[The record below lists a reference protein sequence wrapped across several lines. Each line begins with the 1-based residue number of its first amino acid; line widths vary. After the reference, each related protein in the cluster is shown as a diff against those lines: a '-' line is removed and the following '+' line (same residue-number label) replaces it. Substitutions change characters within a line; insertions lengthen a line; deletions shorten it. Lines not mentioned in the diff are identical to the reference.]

1 MCVINKYNFILCC
14 LKVKTFFHAINYKK
28 ITTTTLHV
36 LLFAVVFISSW
47 ATPQEEAYANEIWEC
62 NDASERAYFYK
73 LDWEFTDNFFT
84 ISQYVATS
92 TSTVNLNETTISLSG
107 LTVGSTSITGVK
119 GINGLAMSPD
129 GRMYVTITSSANGT
143 DLFQIN
149 NNGSLTH
156 KKNMGSY
163 GTIGQLDFYQL
174 PGGGGHYGFSAGEY
188 VSKDGID
195 RIYFSQGAF
204 DTDSDGNGTDIARPN
219 SNMIYNVTNGT
230 TTTFPD
236 PGFVSPIN
244 AADYAYVGDWDGF
257 ELVTYDAIN
266 NKIHR
271 FDIDNPS
278 NSSSIDPQTSAF
290 SGASTIL
297 STFSYK
303 TPQGEIRFIADDT
316 NGMRFEIVRNGTNN
330 YSVTQKGSSFL
341 TNNSDGA
348 SCGPNAFDP
357 FSPTF
362 KATLTACSNG
372 FATPQ
377 LLITNNKS
385 STQYFDVDVSIDGGS
400 FTNLVDGQSVTPGAN
415 TTISAN
421 QEYDGRT
428 IQFRMR
434 YNSSNP
440 SSGTYYNVG
449 SQLTVSGCGNYTLA
463 TGSVATANGTCISD
477 GTSKPTITLTATGNT
492 TVFFDVEYKVGN
504 SAWQALKD
512 GEQVAV
518 GSPETYE
525 ITSAV
530 AHNSVVTFRY
540 IVEAS
545 NPSGTNWTESSSVT
559 VNCPVYSMTASLD
572 SPSCAN
578 TAFYKNYT
586 MTVQNTGNQAHYVHI
601 KGNINENGE
610 SGTESFI
617 EYNRYIS
624 ANSSYTFSFQMWHG
638 VTPQIRWIHSTNSNT
653 YQIFANGVNGSLTS
667 NSSYGSNLK
676 SGDSFLTLTDSE
688 VDCFHVGSGGY
699 SDNSN
704 SNYVYTTKTIS
715 QVCDAQGSA
724 TARFT
729 IKQRDAA
736 NDSYNGF
743 IDVDYST
750 NGSTWSTLAD
760 GAAFNDGVTLTYDS
774 PSSLSSGSTA
784 YFRFRI
790 DETDPDSTAAWGI
803 YTQAINCQADFS
815 VSQSVSSCSASGQ
828 TTTLTITNNESQTIY
843 FRAVPSKVGASNSE
857 TSSTN
862 YEDDDIQLFSI
873 AANTTYSHTTTKTYT
888 YGVSSYMYW
897 KVQGSFTQ
905 SPDWTNTTLHNFN
918 YTSEVQTN
926 CNPSTT
932 GVYAMSSC
940 SDTGKTS
947 TLTIQNNESVTIYV
961 RIQPSETQNTSTSY
975 TSATIFDNAPTPIV
989 YAIPANTT
997 YTYDAN
1003 SRPGF
1008 QATYQ
1013 GIVSQYSYAHWRYQV
1028 SYVESVTWT
1037 STAFPYNYVSQA
1049 ASSSY
1054 VTAGSYQIDCRY
1066 GEVIPTQSTF
1076 YQYQFPDNTKANA
1089 CINNEIWVT
1098 NEFYTTN
1105 YGNQDYNK
1113 MWWIFEYSVDDG
1125 SNWSTADIFYR
1136 RHYTNNNLSTSS
1148 QTGVPSSQP
1157 TSSGWLGTTTTGTYI
1172 ELPNSN
1178 LDFFTIG
1185 TRVADGS
1192 VVLLRYKKAFTQSAL
1207 SSAAYI
1213 ELGSQ
1218 NKSTTDRTAECDVD
1232 LTDFIDGYTGPG
1244 SGYTSVQVSGT
1255 EVSNLL
1261 WQGTCQNNFNTGYAD
1276 TAFLIKT
1283 DSGSATFFM
1292 KLEKKVDGASSWT
1305 TVYSNFTLNANSPL
1319 QETVQ
1324 LNHGQTIQYKLQI
1337 SPDTGD
1343 FSNATAYTTPVL
1355 TVNCPSTG
1363 AQLVF
1368 ALGDCVSGGNKPVVT
1383 ITNTGYLTAH
1393 YDVDYSVDQGNTWL
1407 DAFGTDVYKTVLP
1420 DETTTFTFTPT
1431 MTQGQTVALKY
1442 RHAPTAP
1449 VTSGT
1454 FTTVN
1459 NTILVDCDVNSTIGD
1474 VLQVY
1479 TDATCYGGNQRF
1491 KVKIDNDETT
1501 SIQLQYRAS
1510 EDGGSSWPH
1519 TGSVTVNA
1527 STDDYVTIPIDFQH
1541 GDSVT
1546 FEFRTE
1552 LTATSAYSAY
1562 TSKGPYTVSC
1572 NLDDYFTLST
1582 SYDGCASLG
1591 PDLLKLKAQKTQS
1604 TGNSYNYLH
1613 FDIEISHDGTTWN
1626 PFGPWIFH
1634 GYGNTEQWTT
1644 GSVYF
1649 SQTYYNSAYP
1659 SHSGYI
1665 NVGTYGQ
1672 SDGNWSAY
1680 HFVDSSHAYK
1690 IRYRYYNSSS
1700 TTHDHAALMNLS
1712 WTTMDVA
1719 ANLGCESNDIEPVTL
1734 VSTQQQCQENRG
1746 KVQFTFTDT
1755 TVSHTDPYEQATL
1768 IYRYSTNGGTTYS
1781 NHTKV
1786 NLNNSTTFELPT
1798 SATLPNTTV
1807 ITVQWGYIRDF
1818 SKINTYFDHIGSTNK
1833 NGLHTRMP
1841 TSTQSY
1847 NDGTLSTNFST
1858 IVYENT
1864 TNISVD
1870 CDPDSTYSQTVT
1882 ECVCSDSGANSTLT
1896 ITNNENYTTY
1906 YKVMYSLDGGL
1917 TWQYSNPNIESAYD
1931 ISVAAG
1937 ASDSSQTVFVP
1948 DGQTIQWR
1956 IKDTTNGGDF
1966 VGQDWEAVDASE
1978 TVDCGCSG
1986 GVVDLTLGS
1995 CGNGSTTPTVTLD
2008 VNSTDTTY
2016 FKIEYKRST
2025 DSDWVVFKSQETVTG
2040 GNDAQLQLD
2049 VTVPHSATIQV
2060 RYRISKSTS
2069 TLDTAE
2075 LKYSDTLTVD
2085 CPFNTVSFTPNTP
2098 VCTTNNVQQPNMTV
2112 VNTTSSTSAAYVN
2125 VQYKIINTTTSE
2137 DLAAGNWANTTL
2149 MGDLLPANGAAYVT
2163 GDTINVSEGQKIIWR
2178 YEWSYTST
2186 FSGSWTYDQTASFVN
2201 CVKDFTVTQTLGT
2214 CNAGVKASTVRLTN
2228 NETFSTLYFKV
2239 ERSFDNVNFTVV
2251 QGNVEVAPTGF
2262 QEVSVDV
2269 QHSQRIY
2276 WRVTAT
2282 NISNNYTAAYA
2293 TVASIVQSDLV
2304 DCPVVAGTAETSLG
2318 NCVSGAQVSTFSFT
2332 NPVSSNANAWF
2343 HIQYTLDGGSNWTTI
2358 VEEVQPGNTEQ
2369 KTISVPS
2376 GQTIRWKYY
2385 PHTQVAT
2392 PSGVTYI
2399 ELQESPVSDC
2409 TFDTIETVAIGEC
2422 DTNGEALSSYVIQN
2436 NTGTNLYYKI
2446 QYKIQGESVYTTVD
2460 DDFLLNANTTST
2472 AFTKSVPSGKYIE
2485 WRYSVSNDLN
2495 LIAVATPELPVQ
2507 SATVNCSIIDPGFE
2521 IAQGSCR
2528 DGSKDAYFYA
2538 KNGAAATSD
2547 VYFQVEVSVNGEAY
2561 TSAGTIIVGPNSQ
2574 ATIEKTNLSNGN
2586 TIKWRYKTS
2595 KDNVTY
2601 STDYSES
2608 STMTITC
2615 LSGDDVA
2622 ITIPTTCNSNGTKT
2636 ATVTTVNNSS
2646 SDKFYLI
2653 EYSLEQSPSNW
2664 VSLTNNFGLV
2674 ASNTNTQTKYLS
2686 EGEYFTVRY
2695 KISNT
2700 NTTSAFA
2707 GIDYIVSETK
2717 GPVNCSGDIEWRVA
2731 LDACQNGKRDSVF
2744 YYLNKPS
2751 TGAPVYFLVEYSI
2764 DGGAWTNPKAGQ
2776 TANYYTALHTNSAE
2790 QSISVEVGS
2799 GSTIQWRFKD
2809 SLSTDAFSNKS
2820 FTSGTPNGPL
2830 SVLCDGSISHAV
2842 TIGSCVERK
2851 ASSTLTLTNDGFVD
2865 VYADVWV
2872 SYDGGTNWNNHA
2884 TSQKVINTSPKVFT
2898 QNNIANGSVV
2908 KWKYK
2913 YASTSDGISSASEI
2927 LTDDKPA
2934 IDCDSLVTT
2943 QITYSHAFSSCVEGQ
2958 RVGTFTINNP
2968 SSTNNIIY
2976 VEVQYRTKSSQSN
2989 NIWTSYNTLSV
3000 ESIAAGSS
3008 KTFNS
3013 PSLPSGGYV
3022 DWRFRASLGS
3032 NDFAGD
3038 WTNDTHPGYQGQCFQ
3053 SSTAVHTLDSCVD
3066 GEQYSKL
3073 TITNTGSVTQ
3083 YYKVQI
3089 QINNGNWDTKFPSQP
3104 IDGDSAFEFRWPIQQ
3119 GETIRWQY
3127 VASTDTDFSD
3137 DSFVPSLAKTN
3148 QCTPVFS
3155 LQTQTVCADASTLNS
3170 NQVKN
3175 TKVTLTLNNTSLV
3188 DGSVTVQYRYLQT
3201 DSWKTLTT
3209 TAISAGNSKNVEY
3222 TLVDPYVEFQ
3232 YAPFGTT
3239 NWNNSGMVYKVTNCE
3254 TVGNPL
3260 TAQNTFICSEDQPFA
3275 QVKITNPT
3283 TTNQTV
3289 TYSYSF
3295 DGTSWVNE
3303 KNVVIQANSTHL
3315 SDLISVTKGTQ
3326 IRWRYKPTNLTD
3338 NDYKTLTSTAP
3349 INCSDPVNQQIVHTL
3364 GVCDNNKALSTFK
3377 LTNLSSSQKSYL
3389 LEYKIDNGAFAR
3401 YETLIISANNNTSRT
3416 LQISEGQNIQ
3426 WRIIDATSDA
3436 STIAVDGNW
3445 TSSSVLT
3452 LSCTTTT
3459 TTTLPDNMYI
3469 FEPLISTSRVCNDDT
3484 GGALFGITV
3493 DNSRSNVDAS
3503 VVQRVLV
3510 DKFIVFEK
3518 QETIP
3523 AGQLIQFS
3531 SFDISEDKFF
3541 TVEFEV
3547 TNVMNSKTQEMV
3559 KNKTSN
3565 CLEDGLA
3572 PTDDQNPL
3580 PGIDYENLMDGTGDD
3595 YEMEDNGTDIFF
3607 LPGDDFVEWLYDED
3621 ATSIIQDPIC
3631 PGDPSCDYYFGPTGS
3646 NVGRIILILGSL
3658 LMVAGGFILRRGYR
3672 F

>member
-28 ITTTTLHV
+28 ITSTTLHI

-62 NDASERAYFYK
+62 NDPAERAYFYK

-92 TSTVNLNETTISLSG
+92 TSTVNLNETTVSLSG

-129 GRMYVTITSSANGT
+129 GKMYVTITSSANGT

-204 DTDSDGNGTDIARPN
+204 DTDSDGNGSDIARPN
-219 SNMIYNVTNGT
+219 SNMIYNVSNGT

-278 NSSSIDPQTSAF
+278 NSSSIDPQTSSF

-377 LLITNNKS
+377 LKITNNKT
-385 STQYFDVDVSIDGGS
+385 STQYFDVDVSVDGGS
-400 FTNLVDGQSVTPGAN
+400 FTNLVDGQSVTPGN
-415 TTISAN
+415 DITLSAN

-440 SSGTYYNVG
+440 NSGTYYNVG
-449 SQLTVSGCGNYTLA
+449 QQLTVSGCGNYTLA
-463 TGSVATANGTCISD
+463 TGSVATANGTCLGD
-477 GTSKPTITLTATGNT
+477 GTSKPTITLTATGNA

-530 AHNSVVTFRY
+530 AHSSVVTFRY

-559 VNCPVYSMTASLD
+559 VNCPVYSMTASLN
-572 SPSCAN
+572 SPSCTTN
-578 TAFYKNYT
+578 QPYKTYT
-586 MTVQNTGNQAHYVHI
+586 MTVQNTGNQTHYVHI
-601 KGNINENGE
+601 KGNINSGGQ
-610 SGTESFI
+610 SGTVSFI
-617 EYNRYIS
+617 EYGRNIS
-624 ANSSYTFSFQMWHG
+624 GNSSYTFTFNMWHG
-638 VTPQIRWIHSTNSNT
+638 VTPEIKWIHSTNYSS
-653 YQIFANGVNGSLTS
+653 YSLFDNGVNGSLTS
-667 NSSYGSNLK
+667 NSSYGSALK

-688 VDCFHVGSGGY
+688 VDCFYVGSGG
-699 SDNSN
+699 SSNNSS
-704 SNYVYTTKTIS
+704 SNYNQTTKTIS

-724 TARFT
+724 IARFT

-736 NDSYNGF
+736 NDSFNGF

-774 PSSLSSGSTA
+774 PSTLSSGSTA

-790 DETDPDSTAAWGI
+790 DETNPDSTAAWGI

-815 VSQSVSSCSASGQ
+815 VSQTVTSCSASGQ

-843 FRAVPSKVGASNSE
+843 FRAVPSKVGAGHSE
-857 TSSTN
+857 TNSSN

-888 YGVSSYMYW
+888 YGVASYIYW

-905 SPDWTNTTLHNFN
+905 NPDWTNTTLHNFN
-918 YTSEVQTN
+918 YTSDVQTN

-932 GVYAMSSC
+932 GVYAMSAC
-940 SDTGKTS
+940 SNTGKTS

-961 RIQPSETQNTSTSY
+961 RIQPSETSNTSTSY
-975 TSATIFDNAPTPIV
+975 SSTDLYDNSPAPIV
-989 YAIPANTT
+989 YTIPANTT

-1008 QATYQ
+1008 QATYP
-1013 GIVSQYSYAHWRYQV
+1013 GNMGNYYYAHWRYQV
-1028 SYVESVTWT
+1028 SYVEAVSW
-1037 STAFPYNYVSQA
+1037 SAGSFPYVYVSQA
-1049 ASSSY
+1049 RSSNDIS
-1054 VTAGSYQIDCRY
+1054 TGSYQIDCLY
-1066 GEVIPTQSTF
+1066 AINQPTTNNY
-1076 YQYQFPDNTKANA
+1076 YQYQFADNTKANA
-1089 CINNEIWVT
+1089 CINDNIWVT

-1105 YGNQDYNK
+1105 YGSQDYNK

-1125 SNWSTADIFYR
+1125 SNWSTANIFYR
-1136 RHYTNNNLSTSS
+1136 RHGSS
-1148 QTGVPSSQP
+1148 NILANGSEFGIPTSQP
-1157 TSSGWLGTTTTGTYI
+1157 QNNGWTATTTTGTYI
-1172 ELPNSN
+1172 ELNSYYH
-1178 LDFFTIG
+1178 DYFTIG

-1192 VVLLRYKKAFTQSAL
+1192 VIKLRYKRAFTQAEL
-1207 SSAAYI
+1207 ANINFI

-1218 NKSTTDRTAECDVD
+1218 NKSTADRTAECDVD
-1232 LTDFIDGYTGPG
+1232 LTDFIEGIN
-1244 SGYTSVQVSGT
+1244 GT
-1255 EVSNLL
+1255 DVTVNGTVVSNLL
-1261 WQGTCQNNFNTGYAD
+1261 TQGTCQNNVNTGFAD
-1276 TAFLIKT
+1276 TIFSIKT
-1283 DSGSATFFM
+1283 DSGSAIYYL
-1292 KLEKKVDGASSWT
+1292 KLEKKVDGANDWT
-1305 TVYSNFTLNANSPL
+1305 SVYSNYQLNANTLL
-1319 QETVQ
+1319 QETAQ
-1324 LNHGQTIQYKLQI
+1324 LNHGQTIQYKLHL

-1343 FSNATAYTTPVL
+1343 FSNVTTYTTPVL

-1420 DETTTFTFTPT
+1420 GETTQFTFTPT

-1459 NTILVDCDVNSTIGD
+1459 NTILIDCDVNATIGD

-1519 TGSVTVNA
+1519 TGSVTVSA

-1546 FEFRTE
+1546 FELRTE
-1552 LTATSAYSAY
+1552 LTSTSAYTTY

-1572 NLDDYFTLST
+1572 NLDNYFTLST

-1613 FDIEISHDGTTWN
+1613 FDIEISHDGSTWN

-1634 GYGNTEQWTT
+1634 GYGNTEQWTS
-1644 GSVYF
+1644 GSNYF
-1649 SQTYYNSAYP
+1649 SQFYYNSAYP

-1672 SDGNWSAY
+1672 SDGTWSAY

-1690 IRYRYYNSSS
+1690 IRYRYYNSNSQ
-1700 TTHDHAALMNLS
+1700 THNHAALMNLS

-1755 TVSHTDPYEQATL
+1755 TVSHTDPYEAATL

-1786 NLNNSTTFELPT
+1786 NLNNSTTFELPQ

-1818 SKINTYFDHIGSTNK
+1818 SKINSYFDHIGSTNK
-1833 NGLHTRMP
+1833 NGLYTRMP
-1841 TSTQSY
+1841 TSTQNY

-1966 VGQDWEAVDASE
+1966 VGQDWESVDASE

-1995 CGNGSTTPTVTLD
+1995 CGNGAATPTVTLD

-2025 DSDWVVFKSQETVTG
+2025 DSDWIVYRAQETVTG

-2069 TLDTAE
+2069 TLNTAE

-2228 NETFSTLYFKV
+2228 NETFATLYFKV

-2269 QHSQRIY
+2269 QHSQRVY

-2495 LIAVATPELPVQ
+2495 LIAVATPESPVQ

-2547 VYFQVEVSVNGEAY
+2547 VYFQVEVSVNGGSY

-2595 KDNVTY
+2595 KDNVTF

-2686 EGEYFTVRY
+2686 EGEYFTIRY

-2700 NTTSAFA
+2700 NTTSAFT

-2776 TANYYTALHTNSAE
+2776 TANYYTALHTNSNE

-2830 SVLCDGSISHAV
+2830 SVICDGSISHNV

-2865 VYADVWV
+2865 VYVDVWI
-2872 SYDGGTNWNNHA
+2872 SYDGGANWNNHA
-2884 TSQKVINTSPKVFT
+2884 TSQKVITTSPKVFT
-2898 QNNIANGSVV
+2898 QNNITNGSVV

-2913 YASTSDGISSASEI
+2913 YASTSSAISSASDI

-2943 QITYSHAFSSCVEGQ
+2943 QITYSHAFDSCADGQ
-2958 RVGTFTINNP
+2958 RVGTLTINNP
-2968 SSTNNIIY
+2968 SSTNNTVY
-2976 VEVQYRTKSSQSN
+2976 VEVQYRTKSTQTN
-2989 NIWTSYNTLSV
+2989 NIWSSYTTLSV
-3000 ESIAAGSS
+3000 ESIAAGTSQG
-3008 KTFNS
+3008 FNA

-3022 DWRFRASLGS
+3022 DWRFRASLAS

-3038 WTNDTHPGYQGQCFQ
+3038 WTNDTHPGYLAQCFQ
-3053 SSTAVHTLDSCVD
+3053 SSSHVHTLGTCVD

-3073 TITNTGSVTQ
+3073 TITNNGSTTQ

-3089 QINNGNWDTKFPSQP
+3089 QINNGNWDTKYPEWP
-3104 IDGDSAFEFRWPIQQ
+3104 IAGGQNHEFQWPIQQ
-3119 GETIRWQY
+3119 GDTIRWQY
-3127 VASTDTDFSD
+3127 VASTDTDFSN
-3137 DSFVPSLAKTN
+3137 DSLVPSLAKTN
-3148 QCTPVFS
+3148 QCTPIFS
-3155 LQTQTVCADASTLNS
+3155 LQTQTVCADASTLNN
-3170 NQVKN
+3170 NQVNN

-3201 DSWKTLTT
+3201 DNWKTLTT
-3209 TAISAGNSKNVEY
+3209 TAISAGNSTNVEY

-3239 NWNNSGMVYKVTNCE
+3239 NWSNSGLVYKVTNCE

-3260 TAQNTFICSEDQPFA
+3260 TAVNTFICSEDQPFA
-3275 QVKITNPT
+3275 QVKISNPT
-3283 TTNQTV
+3283 VTNQTV

-3295 DGTSWVNE
+3295 DGNSWTNE
-3303 KNVVIQANSTHL
+3303 KTVLIPANTTHL
-3315 SDLISVTKGTQ
+3315 SDLINVTKGTQ

-3338 NDYKTLTSTAP
+3338 NDYKTLTDTAP
-3349 INCSDPVNQQIVHTL
+3349 VNCEITTNQQIIHTL
-3364 GVCDNNKALSTFK
+3364 GTCENNKALSTIK
-3377 LTNLSSSQKSYL
+3377 VTNLSSSQKSYL

-3401 YETLIISANNNTSRT
+3401 YETLIISAGNNISKT

-3426 WRIIDATSDA
+3426 WRIIDAISDA
-3436 STIAVDGNW
+3436 ATIAADGNW
-3445 TSSSVLT
+3445 ETSSALT
-3452 LSCTTTT
+3452 LSCTPPPTTIIE
-3459 TTTLPDNMYI
+3459 NKFI
-3469 FEPLISTSRVCNDDT
+3469 FEPLISTNRVCSED

-3493 DNSRSNVDAS
+3493 DNTRSNVDADII
-3503 VVQRVLV
+3503 QRVWV
-3510 DKFIVFEK
+3510 DKFTVFEK

-3523 AGQLIQFS
+3523 AGESIQFS
-3531 SFDISEDKFF
+3531 SFEISEDKFF
-3541 TVEFEV
+3541 SVEFEV
-3547 TNVMNSKTQEMV
+3547 TNVKNDKTQSMV
-3559 KNKTSN
+3559 KNKTSD
-3565 CLEDGLA
+3565 CLDNGIS
-3572 PTDDQNPL
+3572 PTDDQNPFDDSDV
-3580 PGIDYENLMDGTGDD
+3580 PNIIDGTGDD
-3595 YEMEDNGTDIFF
+3595 KEKGDNGDDIFF
-3607 LPGDDFVEWLYDED
+3607 LPGDDFVEWVYDED
-3621 ATSIIQDPIC
+3621 ATSIITNPLC
-3631 PGDPSCDYYFGPTGS
+3631 PGDPSCTDDPDFADTGS
-3646 NVGRIILILGSL
+3646 NVGRIILMLGSL

>member
-1 MCVINKYNFILCC
+1 MNKYNFILFC

-36 LLFAVVFISSW
+36 LLFALVFISSW
-47 ATPQEEAYANEIWEC
+47 ATPQEEAYANTTWQC
-62 NDASERAYFYK
+62 NDAAERAYFYK

-92 TSTVNLNETTISLSG
+92 TSTVNLDETQVSLSG
-107 LTVGSTSITGVK
+107 LTVGGTSITGVK

-129 GRMYVTITSSANGT
+129 GKMYVTITSSANGT

-149 NNGSLTH
+149 TDGSLTH
-156 KKNMGSY
+156 LKNMGSY

-174 PGGGGHYGFSAGEY
+174 PGGGGHYGFSSGEY

-204 DTDSDGNGTDIARPN
+204 DTDSDGNGSDIARPN
-219 SNMIYNVTNGT
+219 SNMIYNVANGT

-244 AADYAYVGDWDGF
+244 AADYAYVGDWDGY

-290 SGASTIL
+290 SGASTVL
-297 STFSYK
+297 SAFSYK
-303 TPQGEIRFIADDT
+303 TPQGEIRFIVDDT

-348 SCGPNAFDP
+348 SCGPNAYDP

-377 LLITNNKS
+377 LKITNNKT
-385 STQYFDVDVSIDGGS
+385 STQYFDVDVSVDGGS
-400 FTNLVDGQSVTPGAN
+400 FTNLVDGQSVTPGN
-415 TTISAN
+415 DITLSAN

-449 SQLTVSGCGNYTLA
+449 QQLTVSGCGNYTLA
-463 TGSVATANGTCISD
+463 TGSVATANGTCLGD

-492 TVFFDVEYKVGN
+492 TVFFDVEYKVGS

-518 GSPETYE
+518 GTPETYE

-540 IVEAS
+540 IVGAS

-559 VNCPVYSMTASLD
+559 INCPVYSMTASLN
-572 SPSCAN
+572 SPSCALN
-578 TAFYKNYT
+578 QPYKTYT
-586 MTVQNTGNQAHYVHI
+586 MTVQNTGNQNAYVHI
-601 KGNINENGE
+601 RGNINSGGQ
-610 SGTESFI
+610 SGTFGWIDTYRSV
-617 EYNRYIS
+617 S
-624 ANSSYTFSFQMWHG
+624 ANSTQTFTFSMWHG
-638 VTPQIRWIHSTNSNT
+638 VTPEIRWIYSNSYNT
-653 YQIFANGVNGSLTS
+653 YNLLTNGVNGSYTS
-667 NSSYGSNLK
+667 NSSYGSSVK
-676 SGDSFLTLTDSE
+676 SGDSYLTLTDSE
-688 VDCFHVGSGGY
+688 VDCFYVGSGG
-699 SDNSN
+699 SSNNSS
-704 SNYVYTTKTIS
+704 SNYSNTTKTIS

-724 TARFT
+724 IARFT
-729 IKQRDAA
+729 ITQRDAA
-736 NDSYNGF
+736 NDSFNGF

-760 GAAFNDGVTLTYDS
+760 GVAFNDGVTLTYDS
-774 PSSLSSGSTA
+774 PSTLSSGSTA

-790 DETDPDSTAAWGI
+790 DDTDPDSTAAWGI

-815 VSQSVSSCSASGQ
+815 VSQTVTSCSASGQ
-828 TTTLTITNNESQTIY
+828 TSTLTITNNESQTIY
-843 FRAVPSKVGASNSE
+843 FRAVPSKVGASNNE
-857 TSSTN
+857 TNSSN

-888 YGVSSYMYW
+888 YGVSSYIYW

-905 SPDWTNTTLHNFN
+905 NPDWTNTTLHNFN

-932 GVYAMSSC
+932 GVYAMSAC
-940 SDTGKTS
+940 SDAGKTS

-961 RIQPSETQNTSTSY
+961 RIQPSETQNNSTSY
-975 TSATIFDNAPTPIV
+975 TSTSVYDNSPAPVV

-997 YTYDAN
+997 YTYDAS

-1008 QATYQ
+1008 QATYAADV
-1013 GIVSQYSYAHWRYQV
+1013 GLVYYAHWRYQV
-1028 SYVESVTWT
+1028 SYVESVSWSSASFPYEYVSAARSNVDITTGNYTINCNQFEIKPYT
-1037 STAFPYNYVSQA
+1037 STNQQYK
-1049 ASSSY
+1049 
-1054 VTAGSYQIDCRY
+1054 
-1066 GEVIPTQSTF
+1066 F
-1076 YQYQFPDNTKANA
+1076 YDNTTTNA
-1089 CINNEIWVT
+1089 CINDSMWVT
-1098 NEFYTTN
+1098 NEFYDTSGGSN
-1105 YGNQDYNK
+1105 NAYSKQ
-1113 MWWIFEYSVDDG
+1113 WFIFEYSVDDG
-1125 SNWSTADIFYR
+1125 SNWSAANIFYR
-1136 RHYTNNNLSTSS
+1136 KSGNSS
-1148 QTGVPSSQP
+1148 AFSPPSSSP
-1157 TSSGWLGTTTTGTYI
+1157 TNDGWTATTTTGTYI
-1172 ELPNSN
+1172 ELTNYYN
-1178 LDFFTIG
+1178 DYFTIG

-1192 VVLLRYKKAFTQSAL
+1192 VVKLRYKRAFTQSDLANA
-1207 SSAAYI
+1207 SYI

-1218 NKSTTDRTAECDVD
+1218 NKSTADRTADCDVD
-1232 LTDFIDGYTGPG
+1232 LTDFVEG
-1244 SGYTSVQVSGT
+1244 SGNTDVTVNGT
-1255 EVSNLL
+1255 VVSNLL
-1261 WQGTCQNNFNTGYAD
+1261 TQGTCQNNANTGFAD
-1276 TAFLIKT
+1276 TIFSIKT
-1283 DSGSATFFM
+1283 DSGSAVYYL
-1292 KLEKKVDGASSWT
+1292 KLEKKVDGANDWT
-1305 TVYSNFTLNANSPL
+1305 TVYSNYQLNANSLL
-1319 QETVQ
+1319 QESSQ
-1324 LNHGQTIQYKLQI
+1324 LNHGQTIQYKLHL

-1343 FSNATAYTTPVL
+1343 FTNATAYTTPVL

-1383 ITNTGYLTAH
+1383 ITNTGYLMAH
-1393 YDVDYSVDQGNTWL
+1393 YDVDYSIVGQGDNWL
-1407 DAFGTDVYKTVLP
+1407 DAFGTDVYKSVLP
-1420 DETTTFTFTPT
+1420 GETVTFTFTPT
-1431 MTQGQTVALKY
+1431 MTQGQTIALKY
-1442 RHAPTAP
+1442 RHSPTAP

-1459 NTILVDCDVNSTIGD
+1459 NTILVDCDVNATIGD

-1479 TDATCYGGNQRF
+1479 TDATCYEGNQRF

-1527 STDDYVTIPIDFQH
+1527 STDAYVTIPVDFQH
-1541 GDSVT
+1541 GESVT

-1552 LTATSAYSAY
+1552 LTPTSSYSTY

-1572 NLDDYFTLST
+1572 SLDNYFTITT

-1591 PDLLKLKAQKTQS
+1591 PDLLKLKLQKTSS
-1604 TGNSYNYLH
+1604 TNNSWNYVH
-1613 FDIEISHDGTTWN
+1613 FDIEISHDGETWN
-1626 PFGPWIFH
+1626 PFGPWIH
-1634 GYGNTEQWTT
+1634 HGSGSNETNYTGYGGN
-1644 GSVYF
+1644 
-1649 SQTYYNSAYP
+1649 YYSREYYSSSYP

-1665 NVGTYGQ
+1665 NLGTYTS
-1672 SDGNWSAY
+1672 SDANWTAF

-1700 TTHDHAALMNLS
+1700 ASHDHMALNNLS
-1712 WTTMDVA
+1712 WTTIDVA

-1755 TVSHTDPYEQATL
+1755 TISHTDPYEAATL
-1768 IYRYSTNGGTTYS
+1768 IYRYSTNGGSTYS

-1807 ITVQWGYIRDF
+1807 IQVQWGYIRDF
-1818 SKINTYFDHIGSTNK
+1818 SKIDSYFDRIGSTNK
-1833 NGLHTRMP
+1833 NGLYTRMP
-1841 TSTQSY
+1841 TSTQNP

-1948 DGQTIQWR
+1948 DGKTITWR

-1966 VGQDWEAVDASE
+1966 VGQDWETVDASE

-1995 CGNGSTTPTVTLD
+1995 CGNGSATPTVTLD

-2025 DSDWVVFKSQETVTG
+2025 DSDWIVYRAQETVTG

-2049 VTVPHSATIQV
+2049 ITVPHSATIQV

-2069 TLDTAE
+2069 TLNTAE
-2075 LKYSDTLTVD
+2075 LKYSDTLTVN

-2125 VQYKIINTTTSE
+2125 VQYKIINTTTDEALS
-2137 DLAAGNWANTTL
+2137 AGTWVNTSL
-2149 MGDLLPANGAAYVT
+2149 MGDLLPANGASYVT
-2163 GDTINVSEGQKIIWR
+2163 ADTINVSEGQKIIWR
-2178 YEWSYTST
+2178 YEWSYTDT
-2186 FSGSWTYDQTASFVN
+2186 FAGSWTYDQTASFVN

-2214 CNAGVKASTVRLTN
+2214 CNVGVKASTVRLTN
-2228 NETFSTLYFKV
+2228 NETFATLYFKV

-2251 QGNVEVAPTGF
+2251 EGNVEVAPSGF
-2262 QEVSVDV
+2262 QELPVDV
-2269 QHSQRIY
+2269 PHNKRIY

-2282 NISNNYTAAYA
+2282 NISNNYSAAYA

-2304 DCPVVAGTAETSLG
+2304 DCPIALGVATTPAELG
-2318 NCVSGAQVSTFSFT
+2318 NCVSGAQISTLRLEAFST
-2332 NPVSSNANAWF
+2332 SNSNVWF
-2343 HIQYTLDGGSNWTTI
+2343 HVEYTIDGGSNWSTI
-2358 VEEVQPGNTEQ
+2358 IEEVQPGIIET

-2376 GQTIRWKYY
+2376 GQTIRYKYY
-2385 PHTQVAT
+2385 VHTQVA
-2392 PSGVTYI
+2392 PLSGAVYE
-2399 ELQESPVSDC
+2399 ELTESPVSDC
-2409 TFDTIETVAIGEC
+2409 TFDTIETIAIGEC

-2436 NTGTNLYYKI
+2436 NTATNLYYKI

-2460 DDFLLNANTTST
+2460 DDFLLNQNSTST

-2495 LIAVATPELPVQ
+2495 LIATATPKSPTQ
-2507 SATVNCSIIDPGFE
+2507 SATVNCSIVDPGFE

-2528 DGSKDAYFYA
+2528 EGIKDAYFYA
-2538 KNGAAATSD
+2538 KNSAAATSD
-2547 VYFQVEVSVNGEAY
+2547 VYFQVEVNVNNAGY

-2574 ATIEKTNLSNGN
+2574 ATIEKTNLSAGN
-2586 TIKWRYKTS
+2586 TIRWRYKTS
-2595 KDNVTY
+2595 KDNVNY
-2601 STDYSES
+2601 STNFTES
-2608 STMTITC
+2608 NLMTISC
-2615 LSGDDVA
+2615 ISGDDVSVD
-2622 ITIPTTCNSNGTKT
+2622 IPTACNSDGTKT
-2636 ATVTTVNNSS
+2636 ATVRTVNNSS

-2653 EYSLEQSPSNW
+2653 EYSLEQSPSTW
-2664 VSLTNNFGLV
+2664 VSLTNNFGLIE
-2674 ASNTNTQTKYLS
+2674 SNTNTQTKYLS

-2695 KISNT
+2695 KISET
-2700 NTTSAFA
+2700 NTTAAFA
-2707 GIDYIVSETK
+2707 GIEYIVGDTN

-2731 LDACQNGKRDSVF
+2731 LDACQSGKRDSVF

-2751 TGAPVYFLVEYSI
+2751 SGAPVYFLVEYSI
-2764 DGGAWTNPKAGQ
+2764 DGGEWTNPKAGQ
-2776 TANYYTALHTNSAE
+2776 TANYYTALHTNSIE

-2809 SLSTDAFSNKS
+2809 SLSTDAFANKS

-2830 SVLCDGSISHAV
+2830 DVDCGVTGLSHNV
-2842 TIGSCVERK
+2842 VIGECVDRK
-2851 ASSTLTLTNDGFVD
+2851 ASSTMTLTNSGFVD
-2865 VYADVWV
+2865 AYADVWI
-2872 SYDGGTNWNNHA
+2872 SYDGGATWIEHA
-2884 TSQKVINTSPKVFT
+2884 TNQKVTTTSPKVFT
-2898 QNNIANGSVV
+2898 QNNITNGSVV

-2913 YASTSDGISSASEI
+2913 YASTSAGVASATEI
-2927 LTDDKPA
+2927 PTEDIPA

-2943 QITYSHAFSSCVEGQ
+2943 QITYSHAFDSCIDGQ
-2958 RVGTFTINNP
+2958 RVGTLTINNP
-2968 SSTNNIIY
+2968 SSTNNTVY
-2976 VEVQYRTKSSQSN
+2976 VEVQYRTKSPQTNSTWS
-2989 NIWTSYNTLSV
+2989 SYTTLSV
-3000 ESIAAGSS
+3000 ESIAAGAS
-3008 KTFNS
+3008 KGFNS
-3013 PSLPSGGYV
+3013 PSLTSGGYV
-3022 DWRFRASLGS
+3022 DWRFRVSLGS
-3032 NDFAGD
+3032 NDFGGE
-3038 WTNDTHPGYQGQCFQ
+3038 WTNDNHPGYLAQCFQ
-3053 SSTAVHTLDSCVD
+3053 SSSHVHTLGTCVD

-3073 TITNTGSVTQ
+3073 TITNNGSTTQ
-3083 YYKVQI
+3083 Y
-3089 QINNGNWDTKFPSQP
+3089 
-3104 IDGDSAFEFRWPIQQ
+3104 
-3119 GETIRWQY
+3119 
-3127 VASTDTDFSD
+3127 
-3137 DSFVPSLAKTN
+3137 
-3148 QCTPVFS
+3148 
-3155 LQTQTVCADASTLNS
+3155 
-3170 NQVKN
+3170 
-3175 TKVTLTLNNTSLV
+3175 
-3188 DGSVTVQYRYLQT
+3188 
-3201 DSWKTLTT
+3201 
-3209 TAISAGNSKNVEY
+3209 
-3222 TLVDPYVEFQ
+3222 
-3232 YAPFGTT
+3232 
-3239 NWNNSGMVYKVTNCE
+3239 
-3254 TVGNPL
+3254 
-3260 TAQNTFICSEDQPFA
+3260 
-3275 QVKITNPT
+3275 
-3283 TTNQTV
+3283 
-3289 TYSYSF
+3289 
-3295 DGTSWVNE
+3295 
-3303 KNVVIQANSTHL
+3303 
-3315 SDLISVTKGTQ
+3315 
-3326 IRWRYKPTNLTD
+3326 
-3338 NDYKTLTSTAP
+3338 
-3349 INCSDPVNQQIVHTL
+3349 
-3364 GVCDNNKALSTFK
+3364 
-3377 LTNLSSSQKSYL
+3377 
-3389 LEYKIDNGAFAR
+3389 
-3401 YETLIISANNNTSRT
+3401 
-3416 LQISEGQNIQ
+3416 
-3426 WRIIDATSDA
+3426 
-3436 STIAVDGNW
+3436 
-3445 TSSSVLT
+3445 
-3452 LSCTTTT
+3452 
-3459 TTTLPDNMYI
+3459 
-3469 FEPLISTSRVCNDDT
+3469 
-3484 GGALFGITV
+3484 
-3493 DNSRSNVDAS
+3493 
-3503 VVQRVLV
+3503 
-3510 DKFIVFEK
+3510 
-3518 QETIP
+3518 
-3523 AGQLIQFS
+3523 
-3531 SFDISEDKFF
+3531 
-3541 TVEFEV
+3541 
-3547 TNVMNSKTQEMV
+3547 
-3559 KNKTSN
+3559 
-3565 CLEDGLA
+3565 
-3572 PTDDQNPL
+3572 
-3580 PGIDYENLMDGTGDD
+3580 
-3595 YEMEDNGTDIFF
+3595 
-3607 LPGDDFVEWLYDED
+3607 
-3621 ATSIIQDPIC
+3621 
-3631 PGDPSCDYYFGPTGS
+3631 
-3646 NVGRIILILGSL
+3646 
-3658 LMVAGGFILRRGYR
+3658 
-3672 F
+3672 